1 MNKGYKFSV
10 SDFPVLLK
18 MNKYWRT
25 RNNFSFITET
35 HFLRNLY
42 FYTDLLISS
51 YSFAI
56 SSIVYQYSYSFI
68 LHLFTSIL
76 FGYSL
81 HIGIIFFPNL
91 PIKLKTKQNFCHML
105 LGSIVPLSFIMT
117 LKNKSKG
124 NKKHLISAQ
133 FSFHHQLFA
142 WN

>member
-1 MNKGYKFSV
+1 
-10 SDFPVLLK
+10 

-91 PIKLKTKQNFCHML
+91 PIKLKTKLLSYALGINSSTVFYYDFKKQKQRKQKTPNFC
-105 LGSIVPLSFIMT
+105 SIFISSPIIC
-117 LKNKSKG
+117 LK
-124 NKKHLISAQ
+124 LICIASN
-133 FSFHHQLFA
+133 F
-142 WN
+142 